1 MTLPAWLRRSLAAAG
16 AVACLSSTTWAQ
28 DAASE
33 SAGADDTAG
42 KLESMTEQ
50 LQTLVADV
58 DKLKKFKFSGYV
70 QARWEHAEHQND
82 SVRVRAGVVTPA
94 NLERFHIRRARLK
107 MTYDSSPLSQAV
119 VYIDGGADRTVR
131 LLEAYL
137 TLMDPWT
144 VDHRHQAWIGQF
156 NVPFGYEVERSSS
169 ARELPERSRAENV
182 LFPGER
188 DRGIKIHNPW
198 TSWLE
203 TTVGVFNGSGVNHP
217 NFPTTDPTSKKD
229 VTGRVRVSQGTIDV
243 GASAYLGKELTP
255 LTGPDV
261 ETDKTRF
268 GGEAQLYFTTPSLG
282 GGSIKGEYYTGENL
296 NADSVTVL
304 VPAPASGAPT
314 LLRAGADPS
323 HLATDFDGGYVMFV
337 QNLGEKL
344 QFAARWDWFDP
355 NTDVDHDRFERTNL
369 GLNWFWDGFTRITAA
384 YEIPK
389 TERLVGGSWVD
400 PKDNAWTIQFQ
411 HRF

>member
-1 MTLPAWLRRSLAAAG
+1 MTLPAWLRCSLAAAG
-16 AVACLSSTTWAQ
+16 AAVCLTSTAVAQNSSN
-28 DAASE
+28 DSGDE
-33 SAGADDTAG
+33 IAG
-42 KLESMTEQ
+42 KVESLTEQ
-50 LQTLVADV
+50 LQTLIPDV
-58 DKLKKFKFSGYV
+58 EKLKKFKFSGYV
-70 QARWEHAEHQND
+70 QARWEHAEQQND

-107 MTYDSSPLSQAV
+107 LTYDSGPLSQAV

-131 LLEAYL
+131 LLEAHL

-144 VDHRHQAWIGQF
+144 VDHRHSATIGQF
-156 NVPFGYEVERSSS
+156 NVPFGYEIERSSS
-169 ARELPERSRAENV
+169 TRELPERSRAENV

-188 DRGIKIHNPW
+188 DRGIKVENPW
-198 TSWLE
+198 TPQFE
-203 TTVGVFNGSGVNHP
+203 TVVAVLNGSGVNHP
-217 NFPTTDPTSKKD
+217 SFPTTDPTAKKD
-229 VTGRVRVSQGTIDV
+229 VVGRARFSQGTIDV
-243 GASAYLGKELTP
+243 GASAYVGKDVTP
-255 LTGPDV
+255 LTGADV

-282 GGSIKGEYYTGENL
+282 GASIKGEYYSGTNL
-296 NADSVTVL
+296 NADSLAAL

-355 NTDVDHDRFERTNL
+355 NTDLDHDRYERTNL
-369 GLNWFWDGFTRITAA
+369 GLNWFWDGATRITAA

-389 TERLVGGSWVD
+389 TDRLVGGSYTD

-411 HRF
+411 HKF